1 VTSSD
6 WKSLHWAKQTYA
18 RASRGEKIAGALL
31 KCLALQSPSTTT
43 GGRATVKAARESQTG
58 VVHHPHTSF
67 IRWSDRLGRARV
79 FSADGTWKYRDR
91 ALLPVFLWRK
101 TTGRR
106 AFFSKTPP
114 FCGLITV
121 VWDTEKKLD
130 DYAYGVPR
138 AFLPYF
144 HH

>member
-6 WKSLHWAKQTYA
+6 WKSLHWAKETYA
-18 RASRGEKIAGALL
+18 RASPVEKIPGALL
-31 KCLALQSPSTTT
+31 KCLALQSPSTRDHRRT
-43 GGRATVKAARESQTG
+43 GRGQSRESQTG

-121 VWDTEKKLD
+121 VWDTE
-130 DYAYGVPR
+130 
-138 AFLPYF
+138 
-144 HH
+144 